1 MVYKVLTYTLI
12 GIEAHLIE
20 VEADISHGIPAFNI
34 VGLPESTIKESKERI
49 RSAIKNSKLPFPEHR
64 ITINLAPADIKKEGT
79 SFDLPIAVA
88 LISSLL
94 NINPENL
101 KKYLIAGE
109 LSLNG
114 EIRKIR
120 GALSGAFLTKKMNL
134 EGLIIPEDSS
144 SEAAYFTDTTV
155 YPVKHLL
162 EAINFLKGQINL
174 EPAKPEKKNIFQNS
188 SHDIDFSDVAGQ
200 LHAKRA
206 LEIASAGKHN
216 VLMSGPPGSGKTMMA
231 MRIPTIMPDM
241 TTEET
246 LETTMI
252 YSAAGLLSKNMPI
265 IKKRPFRSPHHTS
278 SEIAI
283 VGGGTNP
290 KPGEISLAHNGVLF
304 LDEFPEFKRPVIE
317 ALRQPLEEGV
327 IHVSRASFSVTFPAN
342 FLLVAAMNPC
352 FCGNLGD
359 SSKPCTCTYGEI
371 QKYKKKISGPILDRI
386 DIHIE
391 VPRVSVSELSKIIT
405 NSETSSEIKKR
416 VELARNI
423 QKERYNSNILYNNK
437 MTSSMIKKYCK
448 LDESSQKLLNNAIEK
463 FKYSARTYTKIL
475 KLARTIADL
484 ESSWEI
490 KEHHIAEAIQ
500 LRGLDKQN
508 F

>member
-88 LISSLL
+88 LIASTM
-94 NINPENL
+94 NINPETL
-101 KKYLIAGE
+101 KRYLIAGE

-120 GALSGAFLTKKMNL
+120 GALSGAFLSKKINL
-134 EGLIIPEDSS
+134 EGLILPEESS
-144 SEAAYFTDTTV
+144 SEAAYFTNTSV

-162 EAINFLKGQINL
+162 ESINFLKGEINL
-174 EPAKPEKKNIFQNS
+174 EPAKPKEIVVSQNLLR
-188 SHDIDFSDVAGQ
+188 DLDFSDVAGQ
-200 LHAKRA
+200 FHAKRA

-241 TTEET
+241 TIEES

-252 YSAAGLLSKNMPI
+252 YSAGGFLNKDMPI
-265 IKKRPFRSPHHTS
+265 ITKRPFRSPHHTS

-327 IHVSRASFSVTFPAN
+327 IHVSRASTSVTFPAN

-359 SSKPCTCTYGEI
+359 NFKPCTCTYAEI
-371 QKYKKKISGPILDRI
+371 QKYRKKLSGPILDRI

-391 VPRVSVSELSKIIT
+391 VPRVPVSELSKKII
-405 NSETSSEIKKR
+405 NNESSQQIKSR
-416 VELARNI
+416 VETARNI
-423 QKERYNSNILYNNK
+423 QKDRYKSNILYNSK
-437 MTSSMIKKYCK
+437 MTSSMIRKYCK
-448 LDESSQKLLNNAIEK
+448 LDETSQKLLNNAIEK
-463 FKYSARTYTKIL
+463 FKYSARTYNKIL

-484 ESSWEI
+484 EGSIDI